1 MNQQRKSK
9 KKLIIVIVIVVLI
22 LAAAFGS
29 SNDKDGDKNVTTTTS
44 PQTNEQ
50 TKTTENNDTPEKDA
64 EDEKKVFNVG
74 EPAELEGVSVCVKKT
89 ETSKGNDW
97 GKPSKGNQFVFLKI
111 LVENKSD
118 EDITIS
124 SIASFDAYCDDYKL
138 EDSSEALLALSVDK
152 KRHAL
157 DGTVASGKK
166 LEGYLYFE
174 VPKKWKNIELH
185 YTDNIWFGDKVIF
198 SINNKK

>member
-1 MNQQRKSK
+1 MNQQKKSK
-9 KKLIIVIVIVVLI
+9 KKLIIVAVVVVLI

-29 SNDKDGDKNVTTTTS
+29 SKDDDKKETTTS

-50 TKTTENNDTPEKDA
+50 TQATKKDDAPQEETEN
-64 EDEKKVFNVG
+64 EKKVFNVG
-74 EPAELEGVSVCVKKT
+74 EPAELEGVSVCVKKA
-89 ETSKGNDW
+89 EISKGNDW

-118 EDITIS
+118 KDITIS

-152 KRHAL
+152 KRHPL

-166 LEGYLYFE
+166 LDGYLYFE
-174 VPKKWKNIELH
+174 VPKKWENIELH

-198 SINNKK
+198 SINN